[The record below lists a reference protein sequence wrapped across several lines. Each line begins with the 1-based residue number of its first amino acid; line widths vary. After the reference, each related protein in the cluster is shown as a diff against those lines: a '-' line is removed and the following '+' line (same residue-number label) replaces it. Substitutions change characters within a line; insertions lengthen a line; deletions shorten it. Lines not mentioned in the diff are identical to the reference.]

1 MQITTPDIG
10 VDQATV
16 AEILVKVGDTI
27 AVDDSI
33 VLLES
38 DKASVEV
45 PSTAAGVVKS
55 IAVALGDQVSE
66 GAVLIE
72 LEAESNTTNEAQS
85 AQTQEV
91 KASKLESEPEAV
103 EKTAPA
109 AAQVESKSEVGSN
122 TSSSSSS
129 SSSSSIVD
137 VQIPDIGVEKALV
150 GEILV
155 NVGDEIELDQSIVVV
170 ESDKATVEV
179 PSTVAGTVE
188 SIEIKEGDSIK
199 EGVVV
204 LKVKVAGTTAV
215 ESQKDVLAS
224 TPEAVA
230 SESQAQPNTAQAIT
244 TSTTAQSSAVEIAVP
259 DLGVD
264 KATVS
269 EILVKVGDTVEAQQ
283 SLCVVESDKAS
294 VEVPSSVAGIITA
307 IHVELNQAVKQGVAL
322 VTIEST
328 SNVAAKTLSK
338 TETKPETQSANVAKV
353 QTAQSAQASSMT
365 ETSTSSAQATDKLTA
380 AQQADN
386 AKVYAGPAVRKLA
399 RELGVVLAQV
409 KASGPHE
416 RVMKEDVFAFVKSR
430 LTAPQVA
437 APTAAV
443 AVASGLPKLPDFS
456 AFGGVEEK
464 SMTRLQQVSV
474 PQLSLNNFIPQVTQF
489 DLADITELEAWR
501 GELKANFKK
510 DGISLTILAFIAKA
524 VAHLLKDEPY
534 FASHL
539 ADDQKT
545 VLLRKEIHMG
555 IAVATP
561 DGLTVPVLRHPDQK
575 SIKQIAIELGELSQ
589 KARDKKLSP
598 KDLQGANFTI
608 TSLGSIGGTAF
619 TPLVNWPQVAI
630 LGISPATMQPVWNGQ
645 SFDPKLMLPLS
656 LSYDHR
662 VINGADA
669 ARFTNKLTKLL
680 SDIRSLLL

>member
-10 VDQATV
+10 VDKATV

-45 PSTAAGVVKS
+45 PSTSAGVVKR
-55 IAVALGDQVSE
+55 IAVAEGDEVSE

-72 LEAESNTTNEAQS
+72 VESADATVTEATEAPAQEPAKAEAVVEVKTESAAPVANSASTNTTS
-85 AQTQEV
+85 QTVEV
-91 KASKLESEPEAV
+91 KV
-103 EKTAPA
+103 
-109 AAQVESKSEVGSN
+109 
-122 TSSSSSS
+122 
-129 SSSSSIVD
+129 
-137 VQIPDIGVEKALV
+137 PDIGVEKALV
-150 GEILV
+150 GEVLV
-155 NVGDEIELDQSIVVV
+155 KVGDEIAVDDSIVVV

-188 SIEIKEGDSIK
+188 SVVVKEGDSVK
-199 EGVVV
+199 EGVV
-204 LKVKVAGTTAV
+204 LITVKTVGGA
-215 ESQKDVLAS
+215 AS
-224 TPEAVA
+224 TA
-230 SESQAQPNTAQAIT
+230 SSVETAPQQTTPVPQAAAQE
-244 TSTTAQSSAVEIAVP
+244 QSAVTQSGKVEVTVP

-264 KATVS
+264 KATIS
-269 EILVKVGDTVEAQQ
+269 EILVNVGDRVEKDQ
-283 SLCVVESDKAS
+283 SLCVAESDKAS
-294 VEVPSSVAGIITA
+294 VEVPSTVAGVVSA
-307 IHVELNQAVKQGVAL
+307 IHVELNQSVTQGTAL
-322 VTIEST
+322 VTIEAEGQATPAPQAKPATQSSQET
-328 SNVAAKTLSK
+328 APVAAQAPTTASAKVETLTAVDSGEKLSK
-338 TETKPETQSANVAKV
+338 
-353 QTAQSAQASSMT
+353 
-365 ETSTSSAQATDKLTA
+365 
-380 AQQADN
+380 AQQAEN

-399 RELGVVLAQV
+399 RELGVILSQV
-409 KASGPHE
+409 QASGPHA
-416 RVMKEDVFAFVKSR
+416 RVMKDDVFAFVKAK
-430 LTAPQVA
+430 LTAPQA
-437 APTAAV
+437 APQTTV
-443 AVASGLPKLPDFS
+443 AQVASGLPALPDFS
-456 AFGGVEEK
+456 AFGGSEIAP
-464 SMTRLQQVSV
+464 MTRLQQVSV

-501 GELKANFKK
+501 GELKGKFKQ

-524 VAHLLKDEPY
+524 VAFLLKEEPY
-534 FASHL
+534 FAGHL
-539 ADDQKT
+539 ADDQKS
-545 VLLRKEIHMG
+545 VVLRKEIHMG

-561 DGLTVPVLRHPDQK
+561 DGLTVPVLRNPDQK
-575 SIKQIAIELGELSQ
+575 SIKQIAIELGELSK

-630 LGISPATMQPVWNGQ
+630 LGISPATMQPVWNG
-645 SFDPKLMLPLS
+645 SGFDPKLMLPLS

-680 SDIRSLLL
+680 SDIRNILL